1 MARVLIVGS
10 DALVTRSWVRA
21 LLRRNHEPRAIR
33 STSESCEAA
42 ADGWRF
48 EVAVV
53 HPSASEADL
62 ATLGRLGALA
72 EACSLVALTGD
83 PLPVLPP
90 AGTVPCQVQA
100 FLRPGSERELLE
112 LVDRCLVERTAD
124 FEPEPDTDGETD
136 FDPARGAD
144 HELDF
149 APARDADRET
159 GFEPE
164 PEGARSVPKPPSGV
178 RRRFPSNPPP
188 HAATLPTVRVLVV
201 DDDLSFANGCA
212 RLLATVCCDVVV
224 ATDGAEALALLLLRE
239 FDLVFCDLD
248 LQRIGGA
255 TLLQELRARN
265 VQVPFVLM
273 SADGV
278 RSDASRGSLVFLRKP
293 IAAPTLLAL
302 VEEVRARP
310 RDLGAKRS

>member
-33 STSESCEAA
+33 STSECCEAA

-53 HPSASEADL
+53 HPSASESDVAAL
-62 ATLGRLGALA
+62 HRLGTLA
-72 EACSLVALTGD
+72 EARSLVALTGD

-112 LVDRCLVERTAD
+112 LVDRCLMERTAD
-124 FEPEPDTDGETD
+124 FEPE
-136 FDPARGAD
+136 
-144 HELDF
+144 
-149 APARDADRET
+149 RDASGEPDFEPERDASREP

-164 PEGARSVPKPPSGV
+164 LEGIRSVPKPPSGV

-248 LQRIGGA
+248 LPRIGGA
-255 TLLQELRARN
+255 TLLQEVRARN

-302 VEEVRARP
+302 VDEVRARP
-310 RDLGAKRS
+310 SNLGTKRS